1 MKKIISILLA
11 VALLA
16 SLGVAAL
23 AEERTEEYEDMGIN
37 VTYPESFD
45 GLKGVFYP
53 YMMGK
58 IADGVFIGE
67 FLYFAMPEEDFER
80 IMESAEPTE
89 EEIELFQAAQNN
101 LGYLIA
107 LSDGVTV
114 EDLSDMLGLAN
125 PEDLLQIGAADSTT
139 WYFIGDE
146 LIQEGEAEYTEEFHT
161 LQNALP
167 EVLAGAEFYAPP
179 IFGAET
185 VGQTASFET
194 TDTEGNPVS
203 SKDLFAQHEITMVN
217 CWASWC
223 GPCVGELAELVETNK
238 RLAESD
244 CAIIG
249 VLTDGDDEEA
259 LKVGMQHMEENGVD
273 YPVLIPNDDV
283 RASFNVRAY
292 PTTYF
297 VNREGVILCAPM
309 EGAPADLSAPNE
321 YEKIIA
327 SLLAGE
333 EVSMPEKEEPVS
345 ANSDGVYRVIVRD
358 ADSNP
363 VEGVA
368 VQFCDDNT
376 CMMAKTDADGV
387 ASYEV
392 PEGSYTVHILKV
404 PEGYVKTNDEFKPLE
419 TYSDVF
425 VVLEKAA

>member
-16 SLGVAAL
+16 SLCAAAL
-23 AEERTEEYEDMGIN
+23 AEEKTEEYESVGMN
-37 VTYPESFD
+37 VTYPETFS

-67 FLYFAMPEEDFER
+67 FLYFAMPEEEFDR
-80 IMESAEPTE
+80 MMESEDLTE
-89 EEIELFQAAQNN
+89 EEIDFFNNRQDN
-101 LGYLIA
+101 LGYIVA
-107 LSDGVTV
+107 FNADITPEEFCEMMGI
-114 EDLSDMLGLAN
+114 DN
-125 PEDLLQIGAADSTT
+125 PETFLQVGTADGTV
-139 WYFIGDE
+139 WYFIAGG
-146 LIQEGEAEYTEEFHT
+146 LIQEWEAEYTEEFNT

-167 EVLAGAEFYAPP
+167 DVLAGAEYYAPP
-179 IFGAET
+179 IFGAEM

-249 VLTDGDDEEA
+249 ILTDGDDEEA

-363 VEGVA
+363 IEGVM
-368 VQFCDDNT
+368 VQFCDDKT

>member
-1 MKKIISILLA
+1 
-11 VALLA
+11 
-16 SLGVAAL
+16 
-23 AEERTEEYEDMGIN
+23 
-37 VTYPESFD
+37 
-45 GLKGVFYP
+45 
-53 YMMGK
+53 
-58 IADGVFIGE
+58 
-67 FLYFAMPEEDFER
+67 
-80 IMESAEPTE
+80 
-89 EEIELFQAAQNN
+89 
-101 LGYLIA
+101 
-107 LSDGVTV
+107 
-114 EDLSDMLGLAN
+114 
-125 PEDLLQIGAADSTT
+125 
-139 WYFIGDE
+139 
-146 LIQEGEAEYTEEFHT
+146 
-161 LQNALP
+161 
-167 EVLAGAEFYAPP
+167 
-179 IFGAET
+179 
-185 VGQTASFET
+185 
-194 TDTEGNPVS
+194 
-203 SKDLFAQHEITMVN
+203 MVN

-249 VLTDGDDEEA
+249 ILTDGDDEEA

-363 VEGVA
+363 IEGVM
-368 VQFCDDNT
+368 VQFCDDKT

>member
-16 SLGVAAL
+16 SLCAAAL
-23 AEERTEEYEDMGIN
+23 AEEKTEEYESVGMN
-37 VTYPESFD
+37 VTYPETFS

-67 FLYFAMPEEDFER
+67 FLYFAMPEEEFDR
-80 IMESAEPTE
+80 MMESEDLTE
-89 EEIELFQAAQNN
+89 EEIDFFSSRQDN
-101 LGYLIA
+101 LGYIVA
-107 LSDGVTV
+107 FSDEITPEEFCEMMGI
-114 EDLSDMLGLAN
+114 DN
-125 PEDLLQIGAADSTT
+125 PEGFLQVGTADGTV
-139 WYFIGDE
+139 WYFIAGG
-146 LIQEGEAEYTEEFHT
+146 LIQEWEAEYTEEFNT
-161 LQNALP
+161 LQKALP
-167 EVLAGAEFYAPP
+167 DVLAGAEYYVPP
-179 IFGAET
+179 VFGAES
-185 VGQTASFET
+185 VGQAVSFET

-203 SKDLFAQHEITMVN
+203 SKDLFAQHDITMVN

-249 VLTDGDDEEA
+249 ILTDGDDEEA

-297 VNREGVILCAPM
+297 VNRDGVILCAPM

-368 VQFCDDNT
+368 VQFCDDKT

>member
-16 SLGVAAL
+16 SLCAAAL
-23 AEERTEEYEDMGIN
+23 AEEKTEEYESVGMN
-37 VTYPESFD
+37 VTYPETFS

-53 YMMGK
+53 YMLGK

-67 FLYFAMPEEDFER
+67 FLYFAMPEAEFDR
-80 IMESAEPTE
+80 MMESEDLTE
-89 EEIELFQAAQNN
+89 EEIDFFNNRQDN
-101 LGYLIA
+101 LGYIVA
-107 LSDGVTV
+107 FNADITPEEFCEMMGI
-114 EDLSDMLGLAN
+114 DN
-125 PEDLLQIGAADSTT
+125 PEGLLQVGTADGTV
-139 WYFIGDE
+139 WYFIAGG
-146 LIQEGEAEYTEEFHT
+146 LIQEWEAEYTEEFNT

-167 EVLAGAEFYAPP
+167 DVLAGAEYYAPP

-249 VLTDGDDEEA
+249 ILTDGDDEEA

-363 VEGVA
+363 IEGVM
-368 VQFCDDNT
+368 VQFCDDKT